1 MAKKKKVPQIARLEI
16 DPASISLADAAAWV
30 LEQHK
35 KGAVCPC
42 CDQLA
47 KRYKRKLNS
56 SMAYALLLIYRHF
69 KTHTDWL
76 HVPEYL
82 EEVCNTGPTKR
93 GGDWAKMVH
102 WGLIVGKDDETR
114 TDGSK
119 RTGFYKITQK
129 GIDFVR
135 GRIRVPKY
143 AHLYAAKC
151 IALSPDDTSISEAL
165 GSRFNYS
172 ELMAS

>member
-1 MAKKKKVPQIARLEI
+1 MAKRKSVQPFARLLA
-16 DPASISLADAAAWV
+16 DPTTITLADAAAWV
-30 LEQHK
+30 LAQHK
-35 KGAVCPC
+35 KGAVCPA

-69 KTHTDWL
+69 KTNTDWL

-82 EEVCNTGPTKR
+82 EQVCNTPTKR
-93 GGDWAKMVH
+93 GGDWAKMVY

-114 TDGSK
+114 ADGSK
-119 RTGFYKITQK
+119 RNGFYKMTQK

-135 GRIRVPKY
+135 GSIRVPKY
-143 AHLYAAKC
+143 ATIYAAKC
-151 IALSPDDTSISEAL
+151 IAMSPEDTSISEAL
-165 GSRFNYS
+165 GDRFNYS
-172 ELMAS
+172 ELMSS